1 MIVVVRGT
9 LDEEGLD
16 AVLTQRKIETFHRD
30 WDNGEW
36 RLGVTEAYRAKV
48 RDWFAHDDNVL
59 WFSRPQ
65 AETP

>member
-1 MIVVVRGT
+1 MIVIVRGT
-9 LDEEGLD
+9 LTEVALD
-16 AVLTQRKIETFHRD
+16 IELKRRGIETFHRD
-30 WDNGEW
+30 WDNGEY
-36 RLGVTEAYRAKV
+36 RLGVEEKYRDKV